1 MDMDIGSTTYL
12 NNIIMGVL
20 YLCLDRMCVIITTLR
35 VHSCSQTVSAGL
47 PVGLFKLAAAGQ

>member
-1 MDMDIGSTTYL
+1 
-12 NNIIMGVL
+12 MGVL
-20 YLCLDRMCVIITTLR
+20 YLCLDRMCVIITIPR